1 MRNSIILGLISA
13 LLSCSTENEKTN
25 DISNY
30 VRMLDEQ
37 INGDLMIEIYKD
49 SIETMELY
57 NLIDETINEV
67 VNTTGG
73 FNLQGE
79 LINGQKSGLT
89 RDLLTK
95 LDFFDRVNDLLEK
108 QKPNKKRY
116 DYIKSGLYMITQYWP
131 EYGIDKL
138 TVSET
143 YMGLALAQNRV
154 LTSNLID

>member
-1 MRNSIILGLISA
+1 
-13 LLSCSTENEKTN
+13 
-25 DISNY
+25 
-30 VRMLDEQ
+30 MLDEQ
-37 INGDLMIEIYKD
+37 INGDLMREIYKD

-95 LDFFDRVNDLLEK
+95 LDFPNSVARLCRVIFK
-108 QKPNKKRY
+108 
-116 DYIKSGLYMITQYWP
+116 T
-131 EYGIDKL
+131 
-138 TVSET
+138 
-143 YMGLALAQNRV
+143 
-154 LTSNLID
+154 